1 MNRLLDDIVHKELSL
16 MRKENLFL
24 QHGLMGYAIFCFWYG
39 RMSQDDKYT
48 KIAERCLMHVCK
60 SVNNKCSL
68 GISDGL
74 SGIGIGICYLCSK
87 NYLEGDPNRL
97 LQGIDDYM
105 FKVIEKG
112 LQQERIEN
120 EAYIDSLLDVM
131 LYLNF
136 RLRTDIRKP
145 YEKQILELFFE
156 KILNW
161 SYQNAGYSFFEE
173 PLPSNLSYR
182 LAKFLFIL
190 GHVCELNFVPS
201 PFNNNDYGKQY
212 TRAVQA
218 IHVRVAGN
226 TRGHCLSNPAAFNA
240 KPAGI
245 ACYAG

>member
-1 MNRLLDDIVHKELSL
+1 

-190 GHVCELNFVPS
+190 GHVCELNFYNSRIKRIILVPS

-226 TRGHCLSNPAAFNA
+226 TRGHCLQYSWTLLV
-240 KPAGI
+240 KPGGI
-245 ACYAG
+245 

>member
-1 MNRLLDDIVHKELSL
+1 

-182 LAKFLFIL
+182 LAKFFIKS
-190 GHVCELNFVPS
+190 V
-201 PFNNNDYGKQY
+201 
-212 TRAVQA
+212 
-218 IHVRVAGN
+218 
-226 TRGHCLSNPAAFNA
+226 
-240 KPAGI
+240 
-245 ACYAG
+245 